1 MNRVMIFIDAEYVI
15 QSMRD
20 IKGVRGAVRL
30 KDIRWDNII
39 EWIRDGRKLIRCY
52 YYSAALSKEEN
63 PQTYQEQHAY
73 LKNMKLNIPYFEFKL
88 GRLMHMGKIWMQKG
102 IDVKIAVDMLSKAFT
117 NQYDTAALISG
128 DSDFAELIYEIKERH
143 GKQVELYTFNKLVSE
158 SLKMAPDKYMVIDGL
173 VGRKNR
179 FWVI

>member
-1 MNRVMIFIDAEYVI
+1 MIFIDAEYVI

-20 IKGVRGAVRL
+20 IKGVRGPVRL

-39 EWIRDGRKLIRCY
+39 NWITDGRKMMRCY

-63 PQTYQEQHAY
+63 PQTYQEQHLY
-73 LKNMKLNIPYFEFKL
+73 LKNIKLNIPYFEFKL
-88 GRLMHMGKIWMQKG
+88 GRLMKVGKVWMQKG
-102 IDVKIAVDMLSKAFT
+102 IDVKIALDMLTKAFM

-143 GKQVELYTFNKLVSE
+143 GKHVELYAFNKLVSE
-158 SLKMAPDKYMVIDGL
+158 SLKMAPDKYMVIDGV

-179 FWVI
+179 FWTT